1 MGCDSTSALY
11 GKGKSQIFKL
21 LGKKEL
27 QGAINRFYDSAAT
40 NDEIS
45 SAENQISL
53 ALYGAGIPKKK
64 KFLNDHRF
72 FMFCRR
78 ASKINMKLTSLPP
91 TEDAA
96 KFHSLRDV
104 LTGPIMAA
112 EPQVT
117 RTIWF
122 VSYSIWI
129 ATNSYGAGSCA
140 SFFIEN
146 YNV

>member
-11 GKGKSQIFKL
+11 GQGKSQILKL

-27 QGAINRFYDSAAT
+27 QAAINTFYDSAAT

-45 SAENQISL
+45 SAENQIIF
-53 ALYGAGIPKKK
+53 ALYGAGISNKKK
-64 KFLNDHRF
+64 SLNDHRF
-72 FMFCRR
+72 FMFCRS

-117 RTIWF
+117 RTILL

-140 SFFIEN
+140 LL
-146 YNV
+146 Y